1 MTIAKEWDTVQSLLF
16 EAENKVDE
24 LEKAYLNASNQM
36 EMLTAEVTRL
46 TALWDNEVEAT
57 VEHGETINALRAENQ
72 QIRDRNRVLDEKIY
86 QENAKLREAL
96 EEIKGHVEHDHPANH
111 VARAALTQSEEDPLK
126 TLDPNEYWGGSFERE
141 KDECMQPG
149 DPDVDAYI
157 RKLEAERD
165 EWLATARSRFNEL
178 IAANAEITRLREA
191 LEKIA
196 SWLVGSEMRPKQK
209 PDVGPLLDIARAAL
223 GEKQ

>member
-111 VARAALTQSEEDPLK
+111 VARAAL
-126 TLDPNEYWGGSFERE
+126 
-141 KDECMQPG
+141 
-149 DPDVDAYI
+149 
-157 RKLEAERD
+157 
-165 EWLATARSRFNEL
+165 
-178 IAANAEITRLREA
+178 
-191 LEKIA
+191 
-196 SWLVGSEMRPKQK
+196 
-209 PDVGPLLDIARAAL
+209 